1 MTLAIPPYS
10 LPVANRRVILD
21 RRPVGIPQAADFRLD
36 QVPLEPIGEGRFR
49 VRNIYLSVDPAQR
62 GWANEGTNY
71 SESVPLGGV
80 MRALAVGVV
89 VESRCAEVPVGLHLY
104 GWFGW
109 QDYAVVGPEAIL
121 TRIETVAAPLSA
133 YAGVL
138 GMNGLTAWLALTRIG
153 RPRPSNTVLV
163 STAAGAVGSLVGQIA
178 GAEGCRVVG
187 LTGDDAKMA
196 LCTGRFGYHA
206 AANYKAGELAETV
219 SALAPG
225 GIDVFFDN
233 VGGPILDCVIR
244 QMNVGGRI
252 VQCGTASVANW
263 SPPPTGPRNERE
275 VLTRRLQ
282 WGGFVI
288 FDHIAAFPEALEIL
302 ATRVA
307 NGTLAFEEDIQAGFE
322 HAPGAIARLYAGE
335 NTGKSLIFI
344 GD

>member
-1 MTLAIPPYS
+1 MTHAIPRYS
-10 LPVANRRVILD
+10 LPAANRRVILGC
-21 RRPVGIPQAADFRLD
+21 RPVGIPQAADFRLD
-36 QVPLEPIGEGRFR
+36 EAPLEAVGEGRFR

-62 GWANEGTNY
+62 GWTNEGANY
-71 SESVPLGGV
+71 ADPVPLGGV

-109 QDYAVVGPEAIL
+109 QDYAVAGPEAIL
-121 TRIETVAAPLSA
+121 TRIEAVAAPLSA

-138 GMNGLTAWLALTRIG
+138 GMNGLTAWLALTRVG
-153 RPRPSNTVLV
+153 RPQAGDTVLV

-178 GAEGCRVVG
+178 RAEGCRAIG
-187 LTGDDAKMA
+187 LTGDDAKVA
-196 LCTGRFGYHA
+196 LCTNRFGYHA
-206 AANYKAGELAETV
+206 AANYKSGDLAE
-219 SALAPG
+219 SLMALAPG

-233 VGGPILDCVIR
+233 TGGSILDCAIR

-263 SPPPTGPRNERE
+263 TPVPTGPRNERE

-288 FDHIAAFPEALEIL
+288 FDHIAAFPEALAVL
-302 ATRVA
+302 APRVA
-307 NGTLAFEEDIQAGFE
+307 AGTLAFEEDIQAGFE

-335 NTGKSLIFI
+335 NTGKSLLFI
-344 GD
+344 GE